1 MSWFSNTSK
10 AEERTI
16 ISLLMVITIIGL
28 LFLMFKVE
36 LPDNNKDMAYLVVG
50 GLMGSF
56 TTIVAFWFGSSKGS
70 SDKTDI
76 IKNQPKQQ

>member
-1 MSWFSNTSK
+1 MTWFDNTSK

-16 ISLLMVITIIGL
+16 ISLLMVIVIVAL
-28 LFLMFKVE
+28 LFLMFVIE

-56 TTIVAFWFGSSKGS
+56 TTIIAFWFGSSKGS

-76 IKNQPKQQ
+76 IKQTQKP